1 MSQDMSKG
9 ASMRTGSG
17 ADDADLPIS
26 EELAA
31 AVDRQSCLTP
41 EQRAWLRGQVAEKRP
56 HKVLLVELG
65 SGADVVDVLGVA
77 ARERLECQVFA
88 VDTFARPV
96 LEVLAPEVE
105 PEAEA
110 KDAEASE
117 TEAAAGT
124 ESEVDAASE
133 SEADTETAAAAG
145 AEPEPDAASASESG
159 TAAAAGAEPETE
171 AAAPSEPAE
180 KVFLPAGFLAE
191 RAFEEPGLTDVPC
204 TLIHEPQLE
213 EALAEQ
219 VHDGIDLLILDGEGL
234 PGERDALLICTPYL
248 ASGCTVVFPHRENPL
263 AMTFDRDTLE
273 SQLSDASLADRLIEE
288 SILERTRLVSF
299 VHARDDDIA
308 FLRKRVKSRNEGL
321 AFFKHRTQSLQ
332 EGLDFYKD
340 QAAKRQDGIAF
351 YKRQV
356 ESLQQGR
363 EFYKGQL
370 EKQQAGVKFYKDR
383 SAKLQEGLDFYKD
396 QAAKRQE
403 GLDFY
408 KDQAAKQQQ
417 GLDFYKNQAQKRQEG
432 LDFYKGQ
439 LEKQR
444 EGVEFYK
451 RQASSRE
458 AGWEFYR
465 SRVQAKD
472 REIERY
478 RRQMDHQERQ
488 LHNIEHSQT
497 WRIAR
502 AIGWLPRKIKKL
514 RK

>member
-133 SEADTETAAAAG
+133 SEADTE
-145 AEPEPDAASASESG
+145 

-340 QAAKRQDGIAF
+340 QAAKRQ
-351 YKRQV
+351 
-356 ESLQQGR
+356 
-363 EFYKGQL
+363 
-370 EKQQAGVKFYKDR
+370 
-383 SAKLQEGLDFYKD
+383 
-396 QAAKRQE
+396 E